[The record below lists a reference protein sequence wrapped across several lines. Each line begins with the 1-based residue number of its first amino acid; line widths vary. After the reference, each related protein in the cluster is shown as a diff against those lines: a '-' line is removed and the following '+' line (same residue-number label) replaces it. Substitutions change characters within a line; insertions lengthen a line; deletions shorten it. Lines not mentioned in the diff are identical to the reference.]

1 MEAIMRKIFLTL
13 VVSLFCVASAQAY
26 WINFDQAG
34 TSTYTAYEE
43 WQMTTLFS
51 QNADSGTELYKDIW
65 TYQDPVTGFFTENFS
80 MNITEG
86 RNDDLGTQDTFS
98 FMTADIYLE
107 GTYYN
112 DSDIQ
117 FEAGTVSVKKN
128 DLEVGALTLTSALTS
143 ELSGN
148 LIGGDKLGMKIDLM
162 FTFDSGLD
170 ELFFG
175 PDEEDY
181 ADKGW
186 LLSLVGARVEQ
197 DGFWTLPL
205 NSTDPADIEEYLIAW
220 DNTGLVAEFQVVP
233 EPSTIIL
240 LGAGLL
246 GLVGLN
252 RKKFFKK

>member
-1 MEAIMRKIFLTL
+1 MRKIFLTL

-43 WQMTTLFS
+43 WQMTALFS
-51 QNADSGTELYKDIW
+51 QNPDSGTTLYRDIW
-65 TYQDPVTGFFTENFS
+65 TYQDPVTGSFTENFS
-80 MNITEG
+80 MYITEG
-86 RNDDLGTQDTFS
+86 RNDDLGILDPFS
-98 FMTADIYLE
+98 LMTADVYLA
-107 GTYYN
+107 GTYY
-112 DSDIQ
+112 SDTNIQ
-117 FEAGTVSVKKN
+117 FETGTVSVKKSGV
-128 DLEVGALTLTSALTS
+128 EIGSLTLNSALVS

-148 LIGGDKLGMKIDLM
+148 LIGDGDLGMKIDIG

-170 ELFFG
+170 PLFFG
-175 PDEEDY
+175 PDELDY
-181 ADKGW
+181 ANQGW
-186 LLSLVGARVEQ
+186 LLSLIGGRIEQ

-205 NSTDPADIEEYLIAW
+205 GSDPEDIEQFLIAW
-220 DNTGLVAEFQVVP
+220 DNTGFVAEFQVVP